1 MSIRSLLLP
10 MAAALAL
17 ATPVPVA
24 APAQAEPAQTTP
36 STLNEHVT
44 KAGELKS
51 RSETLRYAPTGRS
64 WRVVLTEPGSSYVKV
79 HFASLKLAPGDRITV
94 ADPSGREVH
103 TYHGNPTTT
112 AFPGDSAHTVHG
124 RTGFAAMS
132 VDGDTAVV
140 TLHAARE
147 RPDADALTRRGFGVR
162 IDSYYR
168 GFTQAE
174 RVAANPGTLS
184 VCGTDARKDVVCY
197 QSNHPTEYA
206 RSGAVARQ
214 LLNGLGHCTAW
225 RVGNTNR
232 MLTNFHCMESAAD
245 LRASEFQFDYQCS
258 TCGGNNPKPGTKV
271 SGQELLKSSPLS
283 ALDYALFSVNNFDS
297 IKSFGTLYLDVREP
311 KAGERIYIPGHGDTK
326 PKRLSLYE
334 EGDGGAYCKIDV
346 VASGVNTGYRCDSS
360 GGNSGSPVLAGSSHK
375 VIALHHLGGCPNWGT
390 RITLVHKEISGL
402 IDNNDGGPGP
412 GPGKRFENAADFP
425 VKDLTT
431 VESPITV
438 SGVAGNAP
446 AALAVEVTIKHTY
459 RGDVRIHL
467 VGPDGT
473 AYLLKDTSNDSAD
486 DIVATYPVNATTQV
500 SNGVWKLRV
509 YDAYQSDTGTLDSW
523 ALQF

>member
-10 MAAALAL
+10 MAVELAVF
-17 ATPVPVA
+17 TPVPTGT
-24 APAQAEPAQTTP
+24 PAQAEQPD
-36 STLNEHVT
+36 STQHVT
-44 KAGELKS
+44 KVGEEKTS
-51 RSETLRYAPTGRS
+51 GATLRYAPTGRS
-64 WRVVLTEPGSSYVKV
+64 WQVVLTEPGSSYVKV
-79 HFASLKLAPGDRITV
+79 HFASLKLAPGDRVTV
-94 ADPSGREVH
+94 ADPTGREVH
-103 TYHGNPTTT
+103 TYHGNPTT
-112 AFPGDSAHTVHG
+112 ASFPGDSAFTVHG
-124 RTGFAAMS
+124 KAGFAAMS

-140 TLHAARE
+140 TLHAAKE
-147 RPDADALTRRGFGVR
+147 RRNAESLTRQGFGVR
-162 IDSYYR
+162 IDTYYR
-168 GFTQAE
+168 GYSRPELA
-174 RVAANPGTLS
+174 AANPGTLS

-197 QSNHPTEYA
+197 QTNHPTEYA

-271 SGQELLKSSPLS
+271 SGQDLIKSSSLQN
-283 ALDYALFSVNNFDS
+283 LDYALFSVNNFDS

-334 EGDGGAYCKIDV
+334 ESDGGAYCKIDV
-346 VASGVNTGYRCDSS
+346 VSSGVNTGYKCDSS
-360 GGNSGSPVLAGSSHK
+360 GGNSGSPVLAASSHK

-390 RITLVHKEISGL
+390 RISLVHKEISSL
-402 IDNNDGGPGP
+402 IDNDDGGPGP
-412 GPGKRFENAADFP
+412 GPGKRFENTADFP
-425 VKDLTT
+425 VNDLAT

-438 SGVAGNAP
+438 AELAGNAP
-446 AALAVEVTIKHTY
+446 ATLKVEVDIKHTY
-459 RGDVRIHL
+459 RGDVRLHL
-467 VGPDGT
+467 VGPNGT
-473 AYLLKDTSNDSAD
+473 AYLLKETSNDSGD
-486 DIVATYPVNATTQV
+486 DIVATYTVDASAQLA
-500 SNGVWKLRV
+500 NGTWKLRV
-509 YDAYQSDTGTLDSW
+509 YDAYQSDTGTLTSW